1 MTIDPPA
8 ESCRGAMDAYS
19 GAEELR
25 EASVERGFLE
35 LVEKARTDDRKMKLK
50 KPSPED
56 VGRAPSRIPGEDGAI
71 TAAPVKKLLS

>member
-35 LVEKARTDDRKMKLK
+35 VVE
-50 KPSPED
+50 
-56 VGRAPSRIPGEDGAI
+56 
-71 TAAPVKKLLS
+71 